1 MIELNSTAVENVAG
15 AGWKEI
21 LVLFDAAIDFVKGAI
36 DGYNDATK

>member
-15 AGWKEI
+15 AGWKAVAFA
-21 LVLFDAAIDFVKGAI
+21 LDVAIDFVKGAV